1 LLLPVALVRFRVW
14 EPLMR
19 KPVDSGVKPVA
30 GWLDAVLGSVLWV
43 EGGLVEWGWDL
54 PLGQTVV
61 LIARKRG

>member
-1 LLLPVALVRFRVW
+1 
-14 EPLMR
+14 MR